1 MFQVVVDDLASDEV
15 SVRIDAVKQVQSI
28 IPSLEEPNMQEL
40 LNYLQNILE
49 DEDEVLIA
57 LTDTLGSLLDAI
69 KVKPQLGTPAILS
82 NIFKIVY
89 GLLSAEETIVRDKC
103 YNVLNLTLEKLV
115 QAQSAL
121 VPNILDQ
128 LNQLANVLIKGDWF
142 THRMGA
148 CQTINL
154 LMKTVGAVGVGN
166 QNYINSIM
174 PLIPQITILCK
185 DETPMVRRIICKF
198 LSEILQSTNKLQI
211 STDELIT
218 DILLLAKDEQDS
230 VRLLSVEAI
239 TTIAQINKIN
249 GLPLQTL
256 KQLISDKSWRVR
268 YCVAQQLVKLS
279 DYTDA
284 TVLHEDL
291 LPTLVNSLKDHEA
304 EVRLPACEAL
314 PGICAKLEKDVILQ
328 QLVPIVKEMASDN
341 SAHVRAALAS
351 HVVGL
356 APKLGKDETI
366 DQLLPIFLKCL
377 KDENS
382 DVRLNL
388 ISKMDQVNNV
398 IGIDLLSEC
407 LLPAI
412 VELAEDKQ
420 WRVRHAMIVHIP
432 LLSQQLGS
440 EFFDEKL
447 SDLVYNWLQDPVH
460 NIRQMTC
467 ECVLQVMKG
476 FGMEWALTNL
486 FPKLMPLKKSEK
498 YLYRLTFLNALT
510 VILNL
515 CS

>member
-1 MFQVVVDDLASDEV
+1 MFQVVVDDLSSEEV
-15 SVRIDAVKQVQSI
+15 GVRIDAIKQVQALL
-28 IPSLEEPNMQEL
+28 PNLEETNLQEL
-40 LNYLQNILE
+40 LTYLQNVLE

-57 LTDTLGSLLDAI
+57 LTDTLGVLLETI
-69 KVKPQLGTPAILS
+69 KTKPNLGTTVILS
-82 NIFKIVY
+82 NTFKIIY

-103 YNVLNLTLEKLV
+103 YNVLNITLEKLV
-115 QAQSAL
+115 VAQSPL
-121 VPNILDQ
+121 LPNIMDQ
-128 LNQLANVLIKGDWF
+128 LNQLVSVLIKGEWF

-148 CQTINL
+148 CQAINL
-154 LMKTVGAVGVGN
+154 LMKSVGAVGVGN
-166 QNYINSIM
+166 QNYINQVL
-174 PLIPQITILCK
+174 PLIPQITLLCK

-198 LSEILQSTNKLQI
+198 LSEILLSTNKLQI
-211 STDELIT
+211 NTDELIT
-218 DILLLAKDEQDS
+218 NILLLAKDEQDS

-256 KQLISDKSWRVR
+256 KQLINDKSWRVR

-279 DYTDA
+279 DFTDA
-284 TVLHEDL
+284 TVLLEDL

-314 PGICAKLEKDVILQ
+314 PGICAKLDKDVILQ
-328 QLVPIVKEMASDN
+328 QLVPIVKELATDN

-377 KDENS
+377 KDDNS

-388 ISKMDQVNNV
+388 ISKMDQVNDV

-440 EFFDEKL
+440 QFFDEKL

-460 NIRQMTC
+460 AIRQMTC

-476 FGMEWALTNL
+476 FGIEWALTNL

-510 VILNL
+510 VLKILI
-515 CS
+515 